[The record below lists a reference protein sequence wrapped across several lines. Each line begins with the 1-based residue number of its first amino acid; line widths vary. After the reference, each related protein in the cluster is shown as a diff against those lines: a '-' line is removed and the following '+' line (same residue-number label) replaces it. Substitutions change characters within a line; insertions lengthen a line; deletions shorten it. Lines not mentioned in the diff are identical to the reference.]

1 VTEAVRRWLAPNA
14 EVNACLDW
22 TCRSLKRKRKELVSQ
37 ALSMCE
43 LKVAKGAAPPSP
55 REAALCAAALSLK
68 ETLNTFVALLKAG

>member
-1 VTEAVRRWLAPNA
+1 VSRFDVQEFEAKAQ
-14 EVNACLDW
+14 
-22 TCRSLKRKRKELVSQ
+22 KLVSQ

-43 LKVAKGAAPPSP
+43 LKVANGTAPPSP

>member
-1 VTEAVRRWLAPNA
+1 MSRLDVQEFEAKAQ
-14 EVNACLDW
+14 
-22 TCRSLKRKRKELVSQ
+22 KLVSQ

-43 LKVAKGAAPPSP
+43 LKVANGAEPPSP

>member
-1 VTEAVRRWLAPNA
+1 MPRLDVQEFEAKA
-14 EVNACLDW
+14 
-22 TCRSLKRKRKELVSQ
+22 KELVSQ

-68 ETLNTFVALLKAG
+68 ETLNTFVALMKAG

>member
-1 VTEAVRRWLAPNA
+1 MSRLDVQEFEAKAQ
-14 EVNACLDW
+14 
-22 TCRSLKRKRKELVSQ
+22 KLVSQ

-68 ETLNTFVALLKAG
+68 ETLNTFVALMKAG